1 MSEKLYAFLLRLFP
15 SRFRQSY
22 GEDALQLFRDRARD
36 ETGLPSRF
44 RLWLDLLADLAISV
58 PREYFYAQ
66 PELLAAPTDH
76 APGSP
81 SFYVLNQGAPRP
93 GALVFG
99 FVLSVSALFTFS
111 GLLNQGGQHR
121 ALRSSASP
129 RQSFSSRSATGAVHP
144 SPQAA
149 DDSSFSVSGET
160 SQETNDSASAP
171 ASRRGATC
179 CAPSRQD
186 SLVPN
191 ASAVAT
197 SSSPLPTIPA
207 AGSTLTDSL
216 SPQPNSP
223 VPLASAS
230 TQIPASERHS
240 VITAAIDNLK
250 RYYPNPAL
258 AERMSD
264 SLLAHESKGDDN
276 ATTDGTAFAALLT
289 RQMRQISND
298 KHLDLAYSA
307 TPLPDEAGQPT
318 PQELASYRDFLLH
331 NNCTFEKVEL
341 LPGNIGYLKLN
352 SFPELSVCEQTAI
365 SAMHRLNHA
374 SVLIFD
380 LRDNCGGEPET
391 VAFLASYLF
400 DHPEY
405 FYNPRENTTQ
415 NSWTHSPVSGNLL
428 ADKPVYILT
437 SSHTFSGAEQFC
449 YDLKMLKRATLVG
462 EATGG
467 ATHAGVFHRLDDHF
481 GIGIPEARPINP
493 YAAADWA
500 ETGVVPTVQVP
511 AADALA
517 AATKLARAR
526 LKQK

>member
-36 ETGLPSRF
+36 ETSLPSRF

-76 APGSP
+76 HTGSP
-81 SFYVLNQGAPRP
+81 SFYVLNQSAPRP
-93 GALVFG
+93 GALIFG

-111 GLLNQGGQHR
+111 GLLNQGGQLR
-121 ALRSSASP
+121 TLRSSASP

-149 DDSSFSVSGET
+149 DDSSFSPSGET
-160 SQETNDSASAP
+160 SQETIDSASAP

-179 CAPSRQD
+179 CAPAGHD
-186 SLVPN
+186 SFVPN
-191 ASAVAT
+191 ASAVTT
-197 SSSPLPTIPA
+197 SSSALPTIPT
-207 AGSTLTDSL
+207 AGSTQTDPP
-216 SPQPNSP
+216 SPQTNSP
-223 VPLASAS
+223 VPLASAA

-240 VITAAIDNLK
+240 VITAAVDSLK

-258 AERMSD
+258 AQKMSD
-264 SLLAHESKGDDN
+264 SLLTHDRRGDDDS
-276 ATTDGTAFAALLT
+276 ATDGAAFAALVT
-289 RQMRQISND
+289 RQMREISND
-298 KHLDLAYSA
+298 RHLDFAYSA
-307 TPLPDEAGQPT
+307 SPLPDQPGQPT

-352 SFPELSVCEQTAI
+352 SFPELSLCQQTAS

-380 LRDNCGGEPET
+380 LRDNRGGEPET
-391 VAFLASYLF
+391 VAFFASYLF
-400 DHPEY
+400 DRPEY
-405 FYNPRENTTQ
+405 FYNPRENTTR
-415 NSWTHSPVSGNLL
+415 NSWTHSPVAGNLL

-462 EATGG
+462 ETTGG
-467 ATHAGVFHRLDDHF
+467 AAHAGVFHRLDEHF

-500 ETGVVPTVQVP
+500 ETGVAPDVPVP
-511 AADALA
+511 AADALVTA
-517 AATKLARAR
+517 QKLALAKLQR
-526 LKQK
+526 K